1 MAESVGLERPP
12 QGAKRMAD
20 ADAEIDRLLVAARQA
35 KAAMVEANA
44 RMIELATQQGRADAF
59 ASVTGS
65 TSLER
70 GATELAALIAEL
82 EGRSGGRA

>member
-12 QGAKRMAD
+12 HGMKGADD
-20 ADAEIDRLLVAARQA
+20 ADAEIDRLLIAARRA
-35 KAAMVEANA
+35 KASMVEANA

-70 GATELAALIAEL
+70 GATELTALIAEL